1 MDFQQ
6 LFQQIKKRAI
16 DILTNPE
23 SEWPEIRREGGDIAE
38 LYKSYII
45 PLAAIPSASLLIGLL
60 LIGAPIVG
68 RYGVLGAVSAALASY
83 VAALVSPI
91 VGAVVI
97 EQLAP
102 RFQSSGDTMSA
113 LKLVAYASTPVWI
126 AGVVNI
132 IPLLS
137 FMAIVGALYAIYLFY
152 IGLPVMMKTPKDQV
166 VPYMVVSAIAI
177 VVVIILLNFIER
189 MAGLPMYGI

>member
-6 LFQQIKKRAI
+6 LFQQIKKRVI
-16 DILTNPE
+16 DILTTPE
-23 SEWPEIRREGGDIAE
+23 SEWRVIRDEGGEIAE
-38 LYKSYII
+38 LYINYII
-45 PLAAIPSASLLIGLL
+45 PLAAIPAASLLIGLL

-68 RYGVLGAVSAALASY
+68 RYGVIWAVSVALASY
-83 VAALVSPI
+83 VSALVAPI

-102 RFQSSGDTMSA
+102 KFKSSGDTMSA

-137 FMAIVGALYAIYLFY
+137 FMAIVGALYGIYLFY
-152 IGLPVMMKTPKDQV
+152 IGLPVMMKTPQDQL

-177 VVVIILLNFIER
+177 VVVVILLNVIAR
-189 MAGLPMYGI
+189 IVGLPMYGI